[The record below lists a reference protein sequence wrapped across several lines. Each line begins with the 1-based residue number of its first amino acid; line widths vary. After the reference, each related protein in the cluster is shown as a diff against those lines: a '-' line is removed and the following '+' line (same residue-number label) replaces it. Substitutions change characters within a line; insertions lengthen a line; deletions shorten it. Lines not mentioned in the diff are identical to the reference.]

1 MVEWQLIGRCTA
13 RYTVAYAGATA
24 LAATATGIAWLL
36 LGLVAVGLLLLLFAA
51 GGSGSVRMGATMAN
65 SQALG
70 FDSGVVD
77 PAEDGLFATEMAADL
92 KLLFYAV
99 GLIAFGFAGM
109 VAVG

>member
-1 MVEWQLIGRCTA
+1 MVDWQLIGRCTA
-13 RYTVAYAGATA
+13 RYTVAYAGGTA
-24 LAATATGIAWLL
+24 LAVAVTGFASLL

-51 GGSGSVRMGATMAN
+51 GGSGSVRMGASMAN

-77 PAEDGLFATEMAADL
+77 PADDDLFAKEMASDL
-92 KLLFYAV
+92 KILFYAI